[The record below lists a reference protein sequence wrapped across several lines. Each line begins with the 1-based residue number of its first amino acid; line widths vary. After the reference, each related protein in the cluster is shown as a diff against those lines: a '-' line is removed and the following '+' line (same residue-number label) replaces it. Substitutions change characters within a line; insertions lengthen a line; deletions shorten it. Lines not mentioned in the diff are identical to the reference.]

1 MVSVPPAVVL
11 RVREAAPEIVTVPVP
26 KPRLLAVELPRKVRV
41 PPASSMLLFVSAMA
55 ALLVLLIFAFP
66 FNRNAPELIAV
77 DEFILR
83 VAFAD
88 KAVLPIYE
96 LLPESVKVAGPLE
109 AERDSVRLVLVLEM
123 LPDKTSSPPA
133 A

>member
-1 MVSVPPAVVL
+1 
-11 RVREAAPEIVTVPVP
+11 
-26 KPRLLAVELPRKVRV
+26 
-41 PPASSMLLFVSAMA
+41 MA

-123 LPDKTSSPPA
+123 LPDKKSSPPA